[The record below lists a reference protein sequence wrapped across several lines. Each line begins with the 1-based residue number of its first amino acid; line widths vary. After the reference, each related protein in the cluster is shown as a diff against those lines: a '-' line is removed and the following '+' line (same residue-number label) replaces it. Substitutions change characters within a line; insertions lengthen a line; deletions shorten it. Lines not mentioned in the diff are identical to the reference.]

1 MNTLLRPCKL
11 LLRSICA
18 VAKAGSCLLFLHVIA
33 SSLRQTGVTL
43 SSCPANT
50 NGWRSLRELCQPLHL
65 QPSSVVLPYTRWCSS
80 ACMER
85 WSEISLP
92 RSSFRLKVCV
102 EKSLLSRAEL
112 ARCVCRDYCSLDWTG
127 SHTQHFTADYWSSP
141 VTLVIQ
147 TKIATFLTSV
157 QPFLRSGFTL
167 HLPHKIRG
175 LAALK
180 N

>member
-18 VAKAGSCLLFLHVIA
+18 VAKAGSCLLFLHVIV

-112 ARCVCRDYCSLDWTG
+112 ARFVCRDCCSLDWTG
-127 SHTQHFTADYWSSP
+127 SHMQHFTADYWCSP

-167 HLPHKIRG
+167 HLPHKSRG